1 MAKKSNQRPVFQA
14 KKLGKIYDNGVVR
27 VEALRNINLTIYS
40 GEFVVLLGRSGS
52 GKSTLMNILGLLDRP
67 TSGELRLAKEDASK
81 LSPQRAAK
89 LRNEKIGF
97 VFQTFN
103 LLPRMSAL
111 ENVELPLIYG
121 GINREKRLAKAKE
134 KLIQVGLEERM
145 DHLPSQL
152 SGGQQQR
159 VAVARA
165 LANEPDII
173 LADEPTGNLDSHSGR
188 EILDLITKVNKQ
200 GRTVFLITHDPK
212 IADYSTRALTLED
225 GQLITDNKNG

>member
-1 MAKKSNQRPVFQA
+1 MAKKSNQTPIFQA
-14 KKLGKIYDNGVVR
+14 KKLGKIYDNGTVR
-27 VEALRNINLTIYS
+27 VEALKNIDLTIYS

-67 TSGELRLAKEDASK
+67 TSGELQLAGEDASR
-81 LSPQRAAK
+81 LSPQKAAK

-111 ENVELPLIYG
+111 ENVELPLIYS
-121 GINREKRLAKAKE
+121 GINREERLAKAKE
-134 KLIQVGLEERM
+134 KLVQVGLEERM
-145 DHLPSQL
+145 GHLPSQL

-165 LANEPDII
+165 LANEPDVI

-188 EILDLITKVNKQ
+188 EILDLIAKVNKQ

>member
-1 MAKKSNQRPVFQA
+1 MAKKSNQTPIFQA
-14 KKLGKIYDNGVVR
+14 KKLGKIYDNGTVR
-27 VEALRNINLTIYS
+27 VEALKNIDLTIYS

-67 TSGELRLAKEDASK
+67 TSGELQLAGEDASR
-81 LSPQRAAK
+81 LSPQKAAK

-111 ENVELPLIYG
+111 ENVELPLIYS
-121 GINREKRLAKAKE
+121 GINREERLAKAKE

-145 DHLPSQL
+145 GHLPSQL

-165 LANEPDII
+165 LANEPDVI

-188 EILDLITKVNKQ
+188 EILDLIAKVNKQ

-225 GQLITDNKNG
+225 GQLIINNKNG